1 MTGSETGGIRDELRR
16 ARRAGAVHGAY
27 LFEGPPGT
35 GRAETALWFAR
46 LLLCRGD
53 QDDPCGR
60 CGDCH
65 RSGAAHPDGVA
76 HPDAEPPTHPDLHR
90 VEPDGAEV
98 KIGQVRELQTRLS
111 LVANEGGR
119 RVALILHAEKL
130 NANAANALLK
140 TLEEPPDATT
150 LILVAT
156 SGDTLP
162 ATLRSRTVRLRF
174 RTRPEREIAAELV
187 ADGLSE
193 ADAALA
199 AALGGG
205 SADAARAWAESSLD
219 EAREM
224 RDALLGAADSPI
236 SAALDFAQGFRGGA
250 PGRARC
256 ELLLAVHAAVSR
268 QAIEEALR
276 ADDSAAIERW
286 LARAESGERA
296 RKELARRNLNPQLVA
311 EGLLLAMQ
319 PPGGS

>member
-1 MTGSETGGIRDELRR
+1 MTGSGAGGIRDELRR
-16 ARRAGAVHGAY
+16 ARSAGAVHGAY

-35 GRAETALWFAR
+35 GRGETALWFAR

-53 QDDPCGR
+53 EDDPCER

-65 RSGAAHPDGVA
+65 RSAAA
-76 HPDAEPPTHPDLHR
+76 HPDLHR
-90 VEPDGAEV
+90 VEPDGAEL
-98 KIGQVRELQTRLS
+98 KIGQVRELQTRLA

-140 TLEEPPDATT
+140 TLEEPPRATT

-162 ATLRSRTVRLRF
+162 PTLCSRTVRLRF

-205 SADAARAWAESSLD
+205 DTDAARAWAESCLD

-224 RDALLGAADSPI
+224 RDALLSAGDSSI
-236 SAALDFAQGFRGGA
+236 SASLDFAQGFRGGA
-250 PGRARC
+250 AGRARC

-276 ADDSAAIERW
+276 TDDRSAIERW

-296 RKELARRNLNPQLVA
+296 RKELVRRNLNPQLVA

-319 PPGGS
+319 PPTA